1 MNYQSDILLGL
12 QNFNEGKTTQLI
24 QLLKESHYDLCI
36 KVNGGTE
43 LSSIFFNDQ
52 NINLKEI
59 PYSILYDIDTFISD
73 DCIID
78 YENLKHDILLLKS
91 LNISLK
97 RLFISKNAIIVVNNK
112 SLPINYYEIYKD
124 ATINKITNKGLRIRD
139 LNMSEYYLLILHNS
153 INRVDTFE
161 LLKKYKKILVY
172 QFLSYNNDINHGIYY
187 NSCFHCSSS
196 FCTNIVNFNTISNIY
211 GICCPYEFYKD
222 ETYHNED
229 LNKVQNLEGMHVYI
243 DWLNLDNLINN
254 ISINNVNVVII
265 TKINYLSILKVLK
278 IYYKN
283 KTNTFYNLEVFKN
296 FLKEKIEKHCN
307 ISYLHF
313 IYNI

>member
-24 QLLKESHYDLCI
+24 QLLKETHYDLCI

-43 LSSIFFNDQ
+43 ISSIFFNDQ
-52 NINLKEI
+52 YINLKEI

-73 DCIID
+73 DCIIN
-78 YENLKHDILLLKS
+78 YENLKEDILLLKN

-97 RLFISKNAIIVVNNK
+97 RLYISNNATIITNNHRI
-112 SLPINYYEIYKD
+112 PINYYEIYRN
-124 ATINKITNKGLRIRD
+124 AMINKITNKNLRIRD
-139 LNMSEYYLLILHNS
+139 LNMSEYYLLLLHNS
-153 INRVDTFE
+153 INRVNTFD
-161 LLKKYKKILVY
+161 LLKKYKKILLY
-172 QFLSYNNDINHGIYY
+172 QFLSYNNDFNHGTYY
-187 NSCFHCSSS
+187 NSCFHCGSS
-196 FCTNIVNFNTISNIY
+196 FCTNIVNFNSISNIY
-211 GICCPYEFYKD
+211 GICSPYEIYKD
-222 ETYHNED
+222 KSLHNEELDRIKNFERND
-229 LNKVQNLEGMHVYI
+229 LYI
-243 DWLNLDNLINN
+243 DWLNLDNLIEN
-254 ISINNVNVVII
+254 ININSVNIVIM
-265 TKINYLSILKVLK
+265 TKINNLSVLNYIK

-283 KTNTFYNLEVFKN
+283 KTNTFNNLEFFKN